1 MYCRFGVLKIS
12 AAVLLISLK
21 IYTNL
26 LFFLATALQNQC
38 KTFTKWCAIQK
49 ISPAARIGP
58 PMTFWLGGSP
68 AHDILA
74 RRESRPR
81 PALGGG
87 SHCHIS

>member
-38 KTFTKWCAIQK
+38 KTLTKWCAIQK
-49 ISPAARIGP
+49 KIACDSVPFVTLETIH
-58 PMTFWLGGSP
+58 TFIINSQVTIQCFLR
-68 AHDILA
+68 LQTLY
-74 RRESRPR
+74 PR
-81 PALGGG
+81 FSA
-87 SHCHIS
+87 